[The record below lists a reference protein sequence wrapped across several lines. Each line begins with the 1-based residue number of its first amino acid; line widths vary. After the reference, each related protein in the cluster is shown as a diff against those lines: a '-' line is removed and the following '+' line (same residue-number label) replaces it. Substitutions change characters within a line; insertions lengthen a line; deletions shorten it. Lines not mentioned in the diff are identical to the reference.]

1 MEVENIS
8 WLVWRSLSFRPIDFI
23 GCLSEFLKPT
33 RCSSCTQFENSRC
46 SLSQKDSLVAIF
58 FKKISREEAGR
69 KIIITHDS
77 KPHVRFPLNA
87 VKQNY
92 RSVTNDLLHVGGIVS
107 SPSKPEFFKIF
118 FPLISLT
125 NARLRVS
132 FLYLIIIPGLTLLDP
147 KAGAWQV
154 TNILF
159 CHAWRVKRAWQRNTH
174 WPWVGKQRV
183 LSWLRG

>member
-1 MEVENIS
+1 M
-8 WLVWRSLSFRPIDFI
+8 
-23 GCLSEFLKPT
+23 
-33 RCSSCTQFENSRC
+33 QFF
-46 SLSQKDSLVAIF
+46 Q
-58 FKKISREEAGR
+58 KISREEAGR

-132 FLYLIIIPGLTLLDP
+132 FLYLIIN
-147 KAGAWQV
+147 
-154 TNILF
+154 NI
-159 CHAWRVKRAWQRNTH
+159 NTGVH
-174 WPWVGKQRV
+174 SAR
-183 LSWLRG
+183 SESRSLRSH

>member
-1 MEVENIS
+1 MTRPFVSAYRLYRMPFGIFKAN
-8 WLVWRSLSFRPIDFI
+8 SLLFVHTVREFKMFFI
-23 GCLSEFLKPT
+23 TEGFT
-33 RCSSCTQFENSRC
+33 SCN
-46 SLSQKDSLVAIF
+46 F

-107 SPSKPEFFKIF
+107 SPSKPEFFKIL

-159 CHAWRVKRAWQRNTH
+159 CHAWRVKRAWQRNAH